1 MHDGPK
7 NTLASVDP
15 LLAFPPEY
23 KVEELTESHPEYA
36 SHKPALME
44 FAPDFLGH
52 WKVLSE
58 SGKTVEILLVV
69 AGIKRQTLGWS
80 LNFPDNGNQET
91 FETLEQMRVR
101 ALDYLNQP

>member
-1 MHDGPK
+1 MK
-7 NTLASVDP
+7 
-15 LLAFPPEY
+15 
-23 KVEELTESHPEYA
+23 
-36 SHKPALME
+36 
-44 FAPDFLGH
+44 
-52 WKVLSE
+52 KVLE
-58 SGKTVEILLVV
+58 RVRAFRKDTHGAAIVEYGLALLVV